1 MFTSTTTGSTAFS
14 APVSVTKRM
23 DHPWLDLFELVL
35 DVESYPSFLPH
46 CRDVR
51 LLSRKI
57 ENPCRTIIV
66 SRMVVGFS
74 VLEIG
79 YANRTI
85 GDASRRRID
94 VEALDG
100 PLRYLKASWSFV
112 PEDDQHSTI
121 GFLVDYEFRSHVL
134 SAIASRVFSSIFTD
148 TVNAFERRANQ
159 LFRGARPV

>member
-1 MFTSTTTGSTAFS
+1 MIAVNIS
-14 APVSVTKRM
+14 KRM

-35 DVESYPSFLPH
+35 DVESYPSFVPH

-51 LLSRKI
+51 LLAHKV
-57 ENPCRTIIV
+57 EAPGRTIIV
-66 SRMVVGFS
+66 SRMIVGFS
-74 VLEIG
+74 MLEIG

-85 GDASRRRID
+85 GDTSRRRID

-100 PLRYLKASWSFV
+100 PLRYLKATWSFV
-112 PEDDQHSTI
+112 PENDQHSTV

-134 SAIASRVFSSIFTD
+134 SAIASRVFSSMFADI
-148 TVNAFERRANQ
+148 VNAFERRANQ